1 MLKDWKNVRKS
12 KGISTWKNIKKEKLY
27 GKTEYLWIND
37 TGHGYTV
44 TYGNDVKLF
53 DNKSQAL
60 RFARSYMRKH

>member
-12 KGISTWKNIKKEKLY
+12 KGISTWKNIKTATSNKI
-27 GKTEYLWIND
+27 EYLWINN

-44 TYGNDVKLF
+44 TFGNDVKIF